1 MCNTCGCKAAEETK
15 YRSPSKKQLR
25 EEEAAIKDVDYM
37 REKFQ
42 AMEVFPAGQHDMDE
56 SRRVLENM
64 YSGIEIYDVIYM
76 TKKSGRSNAFHI
88 FMNTSRGGFNVYGRI
103 GYGEPKIYGPMS
115 DREYNAKISKK
126 AKGGYRKETSFS
138 AEGESYDYTPE
149 SYDPLTESPQI
160 YNPMS
165 ESYSAEHGESYDYTP
180 ETYNPI
186 SESPQ
191 TYDPMSESYSAEG
204 CGCGNSN
211 CMCAENVLFID
222 QTGEETI
229 MDEFIDE
236 GEDYDDAKD
245 YARKA
250 MRNMSAEGRKRRYGK
265 RQRFDHIKGNSRY
278 LARDAKGRW
287 ISNVGVSG
295 SIKQDLR
302 SNAKSQQPS
311 GFRGL
316 GDAKHAEG
324 MILTDAMVQ
333 WEDGFG
339 TSSPSAPPVGIH
351 FGAEAYTDMYPQNSA
366 EIDGMTGNGVPVAY
380 GSGSSQYV
388 EPPVRMGAEEKGTL
402 MTFGEIS
409 YEYDYDELDG
419 MDNSDVV
426 GIMKAVEN
434 FIGDSGSG
442 EGEDEFTYETE
453 DDDQIQVYLS
463 WKHSYEGINSAED
476 QSGFTYAQ
484 EDFIPNSYGEDSA
497 LTSGRG
503 VPQWY
508 GSAEQGYNDRDDESI
523 GMRHR
528 GTHSQSMKDRRDE
541 SKGMT
546 DSMNHHHPYSDVST
560 MMAEGWEHFEAMEVF
575 PPSYDGDLSNSMSR
589 IKEKYP
595 RAGLKSG
602 TRPIYLTKRQ
612 GSMNRFHFFIET
624 SVGNFNVYGRIGY
637 PNPQVYGPMT
647 SGIYADKM
655 RTKIRKG
662 YKKSA
667 ETFENPM
674 IDQGYYPNTYGE
686 SSAVISGNGVPQWY
700 GSAETKE
707 RLNYKPIVIEK
718 PIETGA
724 KLGLGFILMSAGVT
738 IASVFT
744 GMLLG
749 E

>member
-1 MCNTCGCKAAEETK
+1 LELVTYNMCNTCGCRAAEESMVRKHRPLT
-15 YRSPSKKQLR
+15 KKQR
-25 EEEAAIKDVDYM
+25 QNMQDAIQDVDYM
-37 REKFQ
+37 RDKFE
-42 AMEVFPAGQHDMDE
+42 AMEVFPAGIHDIE
-56 SRRVLENM
+56 EARRVLDIQ
-64 YSGIEIYDVIYM
+64 YPGIEITDVIYM

-88 FMNTSRGGFNVYGRI
+88 FMETNRGGYNVYGRI
-103 GYGEPKIYGPMS
+103 GYPDPKIYGPMS
-115 DREYNAKISKK
+115 DSQYRGKINKK
-126 AKGGYRKETSFS
+126 AKSGYSKESFS

-149 SYDPLTESPQI
+149 SYDPLTESPQT
-160 YNPMS
+160 YDPMS

-180 ETYNPI
+180 ESYDPLT
-186 SESPQ
+186 SPQ

-204 CGCGNSN
+204 GCGCDSPN
-211 CMCAENVLFID
+211 CMCAERVLFID
-222 QTGEETI
+222 KTGEEAI

-250 MRNMSAEGRKRRYGK
+250 MKHMNAEGRKRRYGK

-302 SNAKSQQPS
+302 SNAKSQQPV

-316 GDAKHAEG
+316 GDADVHHAEG
-324 MILTDAMVQ
+324 GVLTNATIQ
-333 WEDGFG
+333 WEDGVG
-339 TSSPSAPPVGIH
+339 TSSPSAPPYGIH

-366 EIDGMTGNGVPVAY
+366 EVDGMTGNGVPVAY

-388 EPPVRMGAEEKGTL
+388 EPPVRMGAEE
-402 MTFGEIS
+402 
-409 YEYDYDELDG
+409 
-419 MDNSDVV
+419 
-426 GIMKAVEN
+426 
-434 FIGDSGSG
+434 
-442 EGEDEFTYETE
+442 
-453 DDDQIQVYLS
+453 
-463 WKHSYEGINSAED
+463 
-476 QSGFTYAQ
+476 GFTYMH
-484 EDFIPNSYGEDSA
+484 EDFIPNTYGEDSA
-497 LTSGRG
+497 LSSGRG

-508 GSAEQGYNDRDDESI
+508 GSAE
-523 GMRHR
+523 
-528 GTHSQSMKDRRDE
+528 TL
-541 SKGMT
+541 
-546 DSMNHHHPYSDVST
+546 
-560 MMAEGWEHFEAMEVF
+560 MAEGWEHFEAMEVF
-575 PPSYDGDLSNSMSR
+575 PPSYDGDLANSMNR
-589 IKEKYP
+589 ITQQY
-595 RAGLKSG
+595 RGATIKSG

-647 SGIYADKM
+647 QGIYADKM
-655 RTKIRKG
+655 RTKMRKG

-674 IDQGYYPNTYGE
+674 IDEGYYPNTYGE
-686 SSAVISGNGVPQWY
+686 SSAVISSNGVPQWY
-700 GSAETKE
+700 GSAE
-707 RLNYKPIVIEK
+707 NIVLEK

>member
-1 MCNTCGCKAAEETK
+1 MCNTCGCKAAEDSMVRKHRTMT
-15 YRSPSKKQLR
+15 KKQR
-25 EEEAAIKDVDYM
+25 QDMQDAVQDVDYM

-42 AMEVFPAGQHDMDE
+42 AMEVFPAGQHDIDE
-56 SRRVLENM
+56 ARRVLETM
-64 YSGIEIYDVIYM
+64 YSNIEIYDVIYM
-76 TKKSGRSNAFHI
+76 TKKTGKSNAFHI
-88 FMNTSRGGFNVYGRI
+88 FMETNRGGFNVYGRI
-103 GYGEPKIYGPMS
+103 GYDAPKIYGPMS

-126 AKGGYRKETSFS
+126 AKGGYSKETSFS
-138 AEGESYDYTPE
+138 AEGES
-149 SYDPLTESPQI
+149 
-160 YNPMS
+160 
-165 ESYSAEHGESYDYTP
+165 HDYTP
-180 ETYNPI
+180 ETYDPLT
-186 SESPQ
+186 ESPQ
-191 TYDPMSESYSAEG
+191 TYDPMSESYSAE
-204 CGCGNSN
+204 
-211 CMCAENVLFID
+211 NVLFID
-222 QTGEETI
+222 QTGQETI

-236 GEDYDDAKD
+236 GEDYDDAEE

-250 MRNMSAEGRKRRYGK
+250 MKKMNAEGRKRRYGK

-302 SNAKSQQPS
+302 SNAKSRQPV

-316 GDAKHAEG
+316 GDSDAKHAEG
-324 MILTDAMVQ
+324 MVLTDAMVQ

-339 TSSPSAPPVGIH
+339 TSSPSAPPIGIH

-366 EIDGMTGNGVPVAY
+366 EVSGMTGNGVPVAY

-388 EPPVRMGAEEKGTL
+388 EPPVRMGAEEYGTM

-409 YEYDYDELDG
+409 YEYDYEDIDG
-419 MDNSDVV
+419 MDGSDVV
-426 GIMKAVEN
+426 GIMNSVESY
-434 FIGDSGSG
+434 IADSDSG
-442 EGEDEFTYETE
+442 EGTGKVTYTISMDDGREEDIEVF
-453 DDDQIQVYLS
+453 IS
-463 WKHSYEGINSAED
+463 WKNSYSGINSAEG
-476 QSGFTYAQ
+476 QSGFTYAE

-508 GSAEQGYNDRDDESI
+508 GSAE
-523 GMRHR
+523 
-528 GTHSQSMKDRRDE
+528 TL
-541 SKGMT
+541 
-546 DSMNHHHPYSDVST
+546 
-560 MMAEGWEHFEAMEVF
+560 MAEGWQHFEAMEVF
-575 PPSYDGDLSNSMSR
+575 PPSYDGDLANSMNR
-589 IKEKYP
+589 ITQQY
-595 RAGLKSG
+595 RGATIKSG

-647 SGIYADKM
+647 QGIYADKM
-655 RTKIRKG
+655 RTKMRKG

-674 IDQGYYPNTYGE
+674 IDEGYYPNTYGE
-686 SSAVISGNGVPQWY
+686 SSAVISSNGVPQWY
-700 GSAETKE
+700 GSAE
-707 RLNYKPIVIEK
+707 NIVLEK

>member
-1 MCNTCGCKAAEETK
+1 MCNTCGCKAAEDSMVRKHRTMT
-15 YRSPSKKQLR
+15 KKQR
-25 EEEAAIKDVDYM
+25 QDMQDAVQDVDYM

-42 AMEVFPAGQHDMDE
+42 AMEVFPAGQHDIDE
-56 SRRVLENM
+56 ARRVLETM
-64 YSGIEIYDVIYM
+64 YSNIEIYDVIYM
-76 TKKSGRSNAFHI
+76 TKKTGKSNAFHI
-88 FMNTSRGGFNVYGRI
+88 FMETNRGGFNVYGRI
-103 GYGEPKIYGPMS
+103 GYDAPKIYGPMS

-126 AKGGYRKETSFS
+126 AKGGYSKETSFS
-138 AEGESYDYTPE
+138 AEGESHDYTPE
-149 SYDPLTESPQI
+149 SYDPLT
-160 YNPMS
+160 
-165 ESYSAEHGESYDYTP
+165 
-180 ETYNPI
+180 
-186 SESPQ
+186 ESPQ
-191 TYDPMSESYSAEG
+191 TYDPMSESYSAE
-204 CGCGNSN
+204 
-211 CMCAENVLFID
+211 NVLFID
-222 QTGEETI
+222 QTGQETI

-236 GEDYDDAKD
+236 GEDYDDAEE

-250 MRNMSAEGRKRRYGK
+250 MKKMNAEGRKRRYGK

-302 SNAKSQQPS
+302 SNAKSRQPV

-316 GDAKHAEG
+316 GDSDAKHAEG
-324 MILTDAMVQ
+324 MVLTDAMVQ

-339 TSSPSAPPVGIH
+339 TSSPSAPPIGIH

-366 EIDGMTGNGVPVAY
+366 EVSGMTGNGVPVAY

-388 EPPVRMGAEEKGTL
+388 EPPVRMGAEEYGTM

-409 YEYDYDELDG
+409 YEYDYEDIDG
-419 MDNSDVV
+419 MDGSDVV
-426 GIMKAVEN
+426 GIMNSVESY
-434 FIGDSGSG
+434 IADSDSG
-442 EGEDEFTYETE
+442 EGTGKVTYTISMDDGREEDIEVF
-453 DDDQIQVYLS
+453 IS
-463 WKHSYEGINSAED
+463 WKNSYSGINSAEG
-476 QSGFTYAQ
+476 QSGFTYAE

-508 GSAEQGYNDRDDESI
+508 GSAE
-523 GMRHR
+523 
-528 GTHSQSMKDRRDE
+528 TL
-541 SKGMT
+541 
-546 DSMNHHHPYSDVST
+546 
-560 MMAEGWEHFEAMEVF
+560 MAEGWQHFEAMEVF
-575 PPSYDGDLSNSMSR
+575 PPSYDGDLANSMNR

-595 RAGLKSG
+595 RARLVDS
-602 TRPIYLTKRQ
+602 TPIYLTKRQ
-612 GSMNRFHFFIET
+612 GSMNRFHFFIQT
-624 SVGNFNVYGRIGY
+624 SAGNFNVYGRIGY

-674 IDQGYYPNTYGE
+674 IDEGYYPNSFGE
-686 SSAVISGNGVPQWY
+686 SSAVISSNGVPQWF
-700 GSAETKE
+700 GSAE
-707 RLNYKPIVIEK
+707 NIVLEK

-724 KLGLGFILMSAGVT
+724 KLGLGFVLMSAGVT
-738 IASVFT
+738 IASVLT
-744 GMLLG
+744 GMFLG